1 MQKFE
6 FILLTRCYETHLESY
21 SQWDIYHLK
30 ITIMK
35 KIFTFLFCTSIL
47 SSAFSQTNLRQA
59 KYKNTNTSYITNVSS
74 SPYNLISQRSQE
86 IDEVNHENN
95 YQVQLI
101 LNKTN
106 LNIWDKRDILN
117 NLEAQRME
125 KVNNIYARFNNQIAY
140 SKSVE
145 RKNFYDKKPLRD

>member
-1 MQKFE
+1 
-6 FILLTRCYETHLESY
+6 
-21 SQWDIYHLK
+21 
-30 ITIMK
+30 MK
-35 KIFTFLFCTSIL
+35 KIFAFLFCTSIL

-59 KYKNTNTSYITNVSS
+59 KYRNTKTSYITNVSS
-74 SPYNLISQRSQE
+74 SPYNLIKQRNQE
-86 IDEVNHENN
+86 IDEVNDENN

-101 LNKTN
+101 LSKTN

-125 KVNNIYARFNNQIAY
+125 KVNKIYARFNNQIAY
-140 SKSVE
+140 SKSAE